1 MNLFV
6 YDLTVLY
13 LEGIEMD
20 AFVEGEDSI
29 ADVGVDGQTEV
40 FLRGT
45 REGGGMAV
53 PVGENLQALAAGIA
67 QGCKLVLGCKGE
79 VLR

>member
-20 AFVEGEDSI
+20 AFVEGEDGI

-45 REGGGMAV
+45 RG
-53 PVGENLQALAAGIA
+53 
-67 QGCKLVLGCKGE
+67 
-79 VLR
+79 